1 MQSKHQIQ
9 DLLSSAGVSIN
20 KRLGQHFLIDLNL
33 MQLLVSLAEITAN
46 DIVLETGCGTGSL
59 TEELAE
65 QAGKVIAVEIDRTL
79 ANITKRQ
86 LAESEKVEV
95 IHCDVL
101 ESKNTI
107 NHQVIRAV
115 EQGCKEYCGRFLLV
129 SNFPYSVAATV
140 MLSLVSGPTTADAMY
155 ITVQREVGQRMT
167 ASSGNKN
174 YGILSILLEAT
185 GKVRMER
192 ILKPTVFWPEPQVDS
207 AMVSFVRSREKAARI
222 HNMELLREVVNLFMG
237 YRRKMLKACTKLA
250 QGRLAEIKNWPQIFE
265 LCSVDPHKRP
275 ETLSTEDYIAI
286 ANLCG
291 EYLNLK

>member
-1 MQSKHQIQ
+1 MQSKQQIQ
-9 DLLSSAGVSIN
+9 QLLSSAGVSVN
-20 KRLGQHFLIDLNL
+20 KRLGQNFLIDLNL
-33 MQLLVSLAEITAN
+33 MQLLVSSANITSN

-65 QAGKVIAVEIDRTL
+65 RAGKVIGVEIDTTL

-86 LAESEKVEV
+86 LAESENVEV

-107 NHQVIRAV
+107 NHQVISAI
-115 EQGCKEYCGRFLLV
+115 EQSCKEYCGRFLLV
-129 SNFPYSVAATV
+129 SNLPYSVAAPV
-140 MLSLVSGPTTADAMY
+140 MMSLVSGPTTADAMY

-167 ASSGNKN
+167 ASARNKN
-174 YGILSILLEAT
+174 YGILGILLEST

-207 AMVSFVRSREKAARI
+207 AMVSFIRSKEKASRI
-222 HNMELLREVVNLFMG
+222 HSMELLREVVNLFMG
-237 YRRKMLKACTKLA
+237 YRRKMLNACTKLA
-250 QGRLAEIKNWPQIFE
+250 QGRLAEITNWPQIFE

-275 ETLSTEDYIAI
+275 ETLSAEDYMAI
-286 ANLCG
+286 ANLCA